1 MLRLKSIKILIISF
15 VFLIVLSLGHKEASA
30 MEVRDA
36 IYYTVSSSIG
46 GGEMAN
52 WFTDAILYASSMTDV
67 DPILI
72 TAVMKAES
80 GFNINALSNA
90 GAFGAMQLMPSTAVS
105 VGVNINNPLE
115 NILGGAIYL
124 SYQLRRFQNW
134 GEYAVTYAVAAYN
147 AGPNAVINYNGVP
160 PYSETQNYV
169 VIVANNYQNILNL
182 CYS

>member
-1 MLRLKSIKILIISF
+1 MLKRIIKILCFVILICIS
-15 VFLIVLSLGHKEASA
+15 STPKEASA

-36 IYYTVSSSIG
+36 IYYTVSYNLGAGDMS
-46 GGEMAN
+46 N
-52 WFTDAILYASSMTDV
+52 WITDAILYASSMTGV

-80 GFNINALSNA
+80 GFNINAVSSA
-90 GAFGAMQLMPSTAVS
+90 GALGAMQLMPKTAIGC
-105 VGVNINNPLE
+105 GVDINNPLE

-124 SYQLRRFQNW
+124 AYQLNRFQNW

-147 AGPNAVINYNGVP
+147 AGPQAIIDYNGIP
-160 PYSETQNYV
+160 PYRETQNYV
-169 VIVANNYQNILNL
+169 VEVANNYQNLLNL